1 MVATKRHKNSFLVGV
16 SSAQEKNGANI
27 GGNAVGK
34 TQVGELSHKW
44 AQRYS
49 AGRIFW
55 GAGFVLAILSLVAV
69 VAISYRSGKQLQEA
83 TRAVTHTREVLDKLG
98 DIAARLSEVE
108 SAARSFAI
116 SGKQSHLSP
125 FYTAA
130 EAVPPQ
136 VDELKL
142 LLRNDPSRLRS
153 VTKIEPVIAKHL
165 KVMKDMVELGDKNLF
180 RGFGQRSLT
189 DEGNN
194 LMGQIRAAFSTMDK
208 EQRARLDQEETA
220 VTAKAERVT
229 VISLAGSVLAGVLVL
244 ACGACALRA
253 MHGRGKAEEKL
264 DRLLGSMPDALVLVN
279 AEGKIVG
286 SNVHT
291 GKLFGYSDR
300 ELQGESMALLVPERF
315 RKNQR
320 QYYAAFFSQRGGR
333 VPETTM
339 ELCGL
344 HKDGREFPIEVSTK
358 PLAAEKGLV
367 VTSAIRDITERKH
380 VEQQISKLNKE
391 LEHRAMELE
400 NANKELE
407 AFSYSVSHDLRS
419 PLQNIDSFSLILM
432 EDYANQ
438 LDPEGLDYVQRLRGS
453 CQHMEDIIDAL
464 LALSKMMRTE
474 LLVDHF
480 DLSALANAVAAD
492 LKQKN
497 PDRLVDWVIAE
508 GLTAEG
514 DAQLL
519 RVVLENLFGNAW
531 KFTANRPRARIEF
544 GALPQSNGARTYFV
558 RDDGAGF
565 DMARASHLF
574 TPFKRL
580 HDQSEFRGTG
590 IGLATVQRVIHRHQ
604 GKIWAEGVVEHGA
617 TFCFTLTGEAGESN
631 GQNHHPA
638 KPK

>member
-1 MVATKRHKNSFLVGV
+1 
-16 SSAQEKNGANI
+16 
-27 GGNAVGK
+27 
-34 TQVGELSHKW
+34 
-44 AQRYS
+44 
-49 AGRIFW
+49 
-55 GAGFVLAILSLVAV
+55 
-69 VAISYRSGKQLQEA
+69 
-83 TRAVTHTREVLDKLG
+83 
-98 DIAARLSEVE
+98 
-108 SAARSFAI
+108 
-116 SGKQSHLSP
+116 
-125 FYTAA
+125 
-130 EAVPPQ
+130 
-136 VDELKL
+136 
-142 LLRNDPSRLRS
+142 
-153 VTKIEPVIAKHL
+153 
-165 KVMKDMVELGDKNLF
+165 
-180 RGFGQRSLT
+180 
-189 DEGNN
+189 
-194 LMGQIRAAFSTMDK
+194 
-208 EQRARLDQEETA
+208 
-220 VTAKAERVT
+220 
-229 VISLAGSVLAGVLVL
+229 
-244 ACGACALRA
+244 
-253 MHGRGKAEEKL
+253 
-264 DRLLGSMPDALVLVN
+264 
-279 AEGKIVG
+279 
-286 SNVHT
+286 
-291 GKLFGYSDR
+291 
-300 ELQGESMALLVPERF
+300 MALLVPERF

-480 DLSALANAVAAD
+480 DLSALANGVAAD

-497 PDRLVDWVIAE
+497 PDRLVDWVITE

-544 GALPQSNGARTYFV
+544 GALPQSNGAQTYFV

-565 DMARASHLF
+565 DMARAGHLF
-574 TPFKRL
+574 KPFKRL

-604 GKIWAEGVVEHGA
+604 GKIWAEGVVDHGA

-631 GQNHHPA
+631 GQNYHSA

>member
-1 MVATKRHKNSFLVGV
+1 LWGVGV
-16 SSAQEKNGANI
+16 
-27 GGNAVGK
+27 
-34 TQVGELSHKW
+34 
-44 AQRYS
+44 
-49 AGRIFW
+49 
-55 GAGFVLAILSLVAV
+55 VLAILSLVAV
-69 VAISYRSGKQLQEA
+69 VAISSRSGKQLQEA
-83 TRAVTHTREVLDKLG
+83 TRAVTHTHEVLEKLG

-142 LLRNDPSRLRS
+142 LLRDDPSGLRA
-153 VTKIEPVIAKHL
+153 VTAIEPVIARHL

-180 RGFGQRSLT
+180 RGHGQRNLT

-194 LMGQIRAAFSTMDK
+194 LMEQIRAAFSTMDK
-208 EQRARLDQEETA
+208 EQRARLDQEQTA
-220 VTAKAERVT
+220 VAAKAERVT
-229 VISLAGSVLAGVLVL
+229 MISWAGSVLAGVLVL

-264 DRLLGSMPDALVLVN
+264 DRLLGSMPDALVIVN

-286 SNVHT
+286 SNAHT

-315 RKNQR
+315 RKPQR
-320 QYYAAFFSQRGGR
+320 QYYAAHFSPRGGR
-333 VPETTM
+333 VAETTM

-367 VTSAIRDITERKH
+367 VTSVIRDITERKQ

-419 PLQNIDSFSLILM
+419 PLQNIDSFSRVLM

-438 LDPEGLDYVQRLRGS
+438 LDPEGLDCVQRLRGS

-464 LALSKMMRTE
+464 LTLSNMMRKE
-474 LLVDHF
+474 LLVDHL
-480 DLSALANAVAAD
+480 DLTALANAVAAD

-565 DMARASHLF
+565 DMARASNLF

-590 IGLATVQRVIHRHQ
+590 IGLATVKRVIHRHR
-604 GKIWAEGVVEHGA
+604 GKIWAEGVVNHGA

-631 GQNHHPA
+631 GQNYHSA
-638 KPK
+638 RPK

>member
-1 MVATKRHKNSFLVGV
+1 
-16 SSAQEKNGANI
+16 
-27 GGNAVGK
+27 
-34 TQVGELSHKW
+34 
-44 AQRYS
+44 
-49 AGRIFW
+49 
-55 GAGFVLAILSLVAV
+55 LAILSLVAV

-83 TRAVTHTREVLDKLG
+83 TRAVTHTREVLDELG

-208 EQRARLDQEETA
+208 EQRARLDQEETTVA
-220 VTAKAERVT
+220 AKAERVT

-253 MHGRGKAEEKL
+253 MHGRRKAEEKL

-544 GALPQSNGARTYFV
+544 GALPQSNGAKTYFV

>member
-1 MVATKRHKNSFLVGV
+1 MWGSGV
-16 SSAQEKNGANI
+16 
-27 GGNAVGK
+27 
-34 TQVGELSHKW
+34 
-44 AQRYS
+44 
-49 AGRIFW
+49 
-55 GAGFVLAILSLVAV
+55 VLAILSLVAV
-69 VAISYRSGKQLQEA
+69 VAISRRSGKQLQEA
-83 TRAVTHTREVLDKLG
+83 TRAVTHTREVLEKLG

-142 LLRNDPSRLRS
+142 LLRDDPSRLRS
-153 VTKIEPVIAKHL
+153 VTEIEPVIAKHL
-165 KVMKDMVELGDKNLF
+165 KVMKNMVELGDKNLF

-189 DEGNN
+189 DEGNK
-194 LMGQIRAAFSTMDK
+194 LMEQIRAAFSTVDK
-208 EQRARLDQEETA
+208 EQRARLDQEQMA
-220 VTAKAERVT
+220 VAAKAERVT
-229 VISLAGSVLAGVLVL
+229 MISLAGSVLAGVFILV
-244 ACGACALRA
+244 CGACALRA

-264 DRLLGSMPDALVLVN
+264 DRLLGSMPDALLIVN

-286 SNVHT
+286 SNAHT
-291 GKLFGYSDR
+291 GKLFGYNDR

-315 RKNQR
+315 RKTQR
-320 QYYAAFFSQRGGR
+320 QYYAAYFSQRGSR
-333 VPETTM
+333 VPETTL

-358 PLAAEKGLV
+358 PLAAENGLV
-367 VTSAIRDITERKH
+367 VTSAIRDITERKQ
-380 VEQQISKLNKE
+380 VEQQISRLNRE
-391 LEHRAMELE
+391 LEHRAIELE

-453 CQHMEDIIDAL
+453 CQHMGDIIDAL
-464 LALSKMMRTE
+464 LALSNMMRKE
-474 LLVDHF
+474 LLVDNF
-480 DLSALANAVAAD
+480 DLTALANTVAAD

-508 GLTAEG
+508 GLTADG

-565 DMARASHLF
+565 DMARAGHLF

-590 IGLATVQRVIHRHQ
+590 IGLATVQRVIQRHR
-604 GKIWAEGVVEHGA
+604 GKIWAEGVVNHGA
-617 TFCFTLTGEAGESN
+617 TFCFTLTGEARESN
-631 GQNHHPA
+631 GQNYHPA

>member
-1 MVATKRHKNSFLVGV
+1 LV
-16 SSAQEKNGANI
+16 
-27 GGNAVGK
+27 
-34 TQVGELSHKW
+34 T
-44 AQRYS
+44 
-49 AGRIFW
+49 
-55 GAGFVLAILSLVAV
+55 V
-69 VAISYRSGKQLQEA
+69 VVISRQSGKQLQEA
-83 TRAVTHTREVLDKLG
+83 TRAVTHTREVLEKLG
-98 DIAARLSEVE
+98 NISAQLSEVE

-116 SGKQSHLSP
+116 SGKQSHLSS

-142 LLRNDPSRLRS
+142 LLQDDPRQLQSI
-153 VTKIEPVIAKHL
+153 TGIEPAIAKHL
-165 KVMKDMVELGDKNLF
+165 QVMKNMVELGDKNLF
-180 RGFGQRSLT
+180 RGFGQRNLT
-189 DEGNN
+189 DEGND
-194 LMGQIRAAFSTMDK
+194 LMEQIRDTFSTV
-208 EQRARLDQEETA
+208 ENVQHVLLDQEQMIETA
-220 VTAKAERVT
+220 KVNRVGM
-229 VISLAGSVLAGVLVL
+229 ISLAGSMLASVFIL
-244 ACGACALRA
+244 ACGVCALRA
-253 MHGRGKAEEKL
+253 MHGRRKAEEKL
-264 DRLLGSMPDALVLVN
+264 DRLLGSMPDALVIVN

-286 SNVHT
+286 CNAHT

-315 RKNQR
+315 RKTQR
-320 QYYAAFFSQRGGR
+320 QYYAAYFSQRDGR
-333 VPETTM
+333 IPEM
-339 ELCGL
+339 AIELCGL

-367 VTSAIRDITERKH
+367 VTSAIRDITERKQ
-380 VEQQISKLNKE
+380 VAQQISKLNKE
-391 LEHRAMELE
+391 LEHRAIELE

-419 PLQNIDSFSLILM
+419 PLQNIDRFSQILM

-438 LDPEGLDYVQRLRGS
+438 LDPEGLDYVRRLRGS
-453 CQHMEDIIDAL
+453 CEHMEDIIDAL
-464 LALSKMMRTE
+464 LALSEMMRTE
-474 LLVDHF
+474 LLTDHF
-480 DLSALANAVAAD
+480 DFTALANTVAAD

-497 PDRLVDWVIAE
+497 PDRLVDWNIAE

-565 DMARASHLF
+565 DMARVGNLF

-604 GKIWAEGVVEHGA
+604 GKIWAEGVVNQGA
-617 TFCFTLTGEAGESN
+617 TFCFTLTGEAGVSN
-631 GQNHHPA
+631 GRNNHPT

>member
-1 MVATKRHKNSFLVGV
+1 L
-16 SSAQEKNGANI
+16 
-27 GGNAVGK
+27 
-34 TQVGELSHKW
+34 
-44 AQRYS
+44 
-49 AGRIFW
+49 W

-69 VAISYRSGKQLQEA
+69 VAISCRSGKQLQEA
-83 TRAVTHTREVLDKLG
+83 TRAVTHTREVLEKLG

-142 LLRNDPSRLRS
+142 LLRDDPGQLRS
-153 VTKIEPVIAKHL
+153 VTEIEPVIARHL

-180 RGFGQRSLT
+180 RGYGQRSLT

-194 LMGQIRAAFSTMDK
+194 LMEQIRTAFNTMDK
-208 EQRARLDQEETA
+208 EQRARLDQEQTA
-220 VTAKAERVT
+220 VAAKAARVT
-229 VISLAGSVLAGVLVL
+229 MISLAGSVLAGVLVL
-244 ACGACALRA
+244 ACGAYALRA

-264 DRLLGSMPDALVLVN
+264 DRLLGSMPDALVIVN
-279 AEGKIVG
+279 AVGKIVG
-286 SNVHT
+286 SNAQT

-315 RKNQR
+315 RKTQR
-320 QYYAAFFSQRGGR
+320 QYYAAYFSPRGGR
-333 VPETTM
+333 VPEATM

-344 HKDGREFPIEVSTK
+344 HKDGREFPIEVSTN

-367 VTSAIRDITERKH
+367 VTSAIRDITERKQ
-380 VEQQISKLNKE
+380 VEQRISKLNQE
-391 LEHRAMELE
+391 LEHHAMELE
-400 NANKELE
+400 NAYKELE
-407 AFSYSVSHDLRS
+407 SFSYSVSHDLRS
-419 PLQNIDSFSLILM
+419 PLQNIDNFSRVLM

-438 LDPEGLDYVQRLRGS
+438 LDAEGLDCVQRLRGS

-464 LALSKMMRTE
+464 LTLSNMMRKE
-474 LLVDHF
+474 LLVDHL
-480 DLSALANAVAAD
+480 DLTALANAVTVD

-565 DMARASHLF
+565 DMARASNLF
-574 TPFKRL
+574 KPFKRL

-590 IGLATVQRVIHRHQ
+590 IGLATVQRVIHRHR
-604 GKIWAEGVVEHGA
+604 GKIWAEGVVNHGA

-631 GQNHHPA
+631 GQNYHPA
-638 KPK
+638 RPK